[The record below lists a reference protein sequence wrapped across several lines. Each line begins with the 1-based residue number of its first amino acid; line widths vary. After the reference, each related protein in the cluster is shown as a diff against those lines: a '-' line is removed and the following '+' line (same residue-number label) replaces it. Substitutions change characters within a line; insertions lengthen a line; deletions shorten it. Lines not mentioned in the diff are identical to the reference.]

1 MAGRAQFHLFRRYGL
16 DPVKLREAVQS
27 DPAVREEAEAELA
40 AVEGIDQNRSSVA
53 HMYRE
58 ILREALA

>member
-16 DPVKLREAVQS
+16 APAKLREAVQS

-40 AVEGIDQNRSSVA
+40 AVDGIDQSRSSVA